1 MLIFLG
7 MVAQACN
14 SRTQEGEEGDFIM
27 TLSLAQIIQQD
38 LKIKIT
44 VTVIE

>member
-1 MLIFLG
+1 MLISLG
-7 MVAQACN
+7 MVAHTCN

-27 TLSLAQIIQQD
+27 TLSLAHIIQD